1 MSLVIA
7 TLVSTVIAAGIP
19 ANVVVRQNPNIPN
32 LPNMPSELAGLLD
45 GVNIPADM
53 AGLLGAT
60 NVAGLAGLLNAE
72 DMQHVSEALQW
83 AGDSE
88 RMFNDPRYQSLQSI
102 VLSPEFS
109 TMNEQEMRS
118 VNQAIG
124 SIAAEYHSNN
134 PAWRTRSDWGD
145 DDDDNDDDD
154 DDTRTFNPA
163 MVATGAGSRTTGAS
177 RNDDDDDDDTRTFNP
192 TVVATATGSSTTGSP
207 RSDDDDDD
215 DDDDVN
221 EKDNSQSVAVSG
233 PGSAPAASAT
243 GAASSAGQAGSTA
256 ASAASSAASAASSAA
271 TSATAAVGSAAD
283 SAAAS
288 ATAAVGSATDSA
300 AASATGNVGVSNGVP
315 MAGAAIVF
323 VAALL

>member
-154 DDTRTFNPA
+154 TRTFNPA

-221 EKDNSQSVAVSG
+221 EKGNSQSVAVSG

-288 ATAAVGSATDSA
+288 VTAAVGSATDSA